1 MASLIERVTSELRR
15 LILSGEIAAG
25 ERVREL
31 EWAPELGVSRTPLR
45 LALVELEKQGL
56 VERLGA
62 RGYHVRSITMDE
74 VAEAIDVRGVLEG
87 FAARLAA
94 EVGLRQEHIDSL
106 NACVREGSE
115 LLDAADAMGGV
126 VDAAGWGS
134 TNARFHATLVN
145 AASGKSL
152 QFALAQV
159 TKSPLADAGALGV
172 NGMQPALEL
181 QFLQRAQADHEDVLQ
196 AIVAREGARAEALMR
211 EHARRSRDNKVR
223 LARQVDEVL
232 VHEIDEATAA
242 KRGNG
247 ASSRAARDDGQ
258 PLTVVQLSR

>member
-1 MASLIERVTSELRR
+1 MASLIDRVTSELRR
-15 LILSGEIAAG
+15 RILSGEIAAG

-87 FAARLAA
+87 YAARLAA
-94 EVGLRQEHIDSL
+94 ESGLSQEHFEAL
-106 NACVREGSE
+106 KACVHEGRE
-115 LLDAADAMGGV
+115 LLDAADAMSGF

-134 TNARFHATLVN
+134 MNARFHATLIN
-145 AASGKSL
+145 STSGKSL
-152 QFALAQV
+152 RAALAQV
-159 TKSPLADAGALGV
+159 TKSPLADAGALGIS
-172 NGMQPALEL
+172 GTQPALEL
-181 QFLQRAQADHEDVLQ
+181 RYLRRAQSDHEDVLQ
-196 AIVAREGARAEALMR
+196 AVVAREGARAEALMR

-223 LARQVDEVL
+223 LAQQVAAPL
-232 VHEIDEATAA
+232 VQATDGATVA
-242 KRGNG
+242 EQGNG
-247 ASSRAARDDGQ
+247 TSSTAGRENSPA
-258 PLTVVQLSR
+258 TVVPLSR